1 MDENNNIV
9 SINNK
14 VNVNLSA
21 KITPIKKLRVVR
33 ENNSVIIT
41 GDNEQEIPFKYII
54 PIEDVR
60 KIVADVFSK

>member
-14 VNVNLSA
+14 VNVNLSV
-21 KITPIKKLRVVR
+21 KTTPIKKLRVVR

-41 GDNEQEIPFKYII
+41 GDNEQEIPVKYVI